1 MQNGEF
7 SLSLVRELERLKNS
21 RLTAR
26 SGHGSI
32 IREQDLQLAMLRA
45 SVGTSAQ
52 HDPNLSRIRFQLPK
66 GPVRPLLPSLSQA
79 GVPTLSSSQLGA
91 EQVRFDDILLG

>member
-7 SLSLVRELERLKNS
+7 GLALIREIERLKNS

-26 SGHGSI
+26 SGQGAI
-32 IREQDLQLAMLRA
+32 IREQDLNLALLRA

-52 HDPNLSRIRFQLPK
+52 HDPNLSRIRFHLPT
-66 GPVRPLLPSLSQA
+66 GPVRPLLPSLSEPSA
-79 GVPTLSSSQLGA
+79 PTLSSSQLGI